1 MCNHINVGYGE
12 DINIKELAMTISKI
26 INFKGKIEFDL
37 SKPDGTPRKLLESSK
52 LRSLGWKPSISLE
65 DGLQMAYLDYVKIL
79 K

>member
-65 DGLQMAYLDYVKIL
+65 DGLKMAYLDYVKIL